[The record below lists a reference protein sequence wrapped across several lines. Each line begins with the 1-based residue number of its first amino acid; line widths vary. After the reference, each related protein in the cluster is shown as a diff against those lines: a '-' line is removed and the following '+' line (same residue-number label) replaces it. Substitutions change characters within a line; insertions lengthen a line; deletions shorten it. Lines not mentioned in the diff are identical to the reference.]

1 MFYIVL
7 GIACLAG
14 AAYLIGEAATLP
26 ARQRQA
32 SVSRAATYGR
42 FRAALGPHNQPFRD
56 RVLTPLSGKV
66 GRFVLKIH
74 PQTTLDSISAKLLAA
89 GLGRTLTPTGFLAA
103 KGFFAMGGLAL
114 GALLGGA
121 AAGARASLL
130 LALVFGGLGFLV
142 PDFAVTAKARSRRDR
157 MRAQLPDALDLL
169 AVSVEAGLGFDGA
182 VAKLT
187 EHMDGPLPEEF
198 ALTLNEMRIGESRQD
213 ALKKMADRAATPEV
227 SSFARAIIQAD
238 QLGTS
243 LGRILRVQ
251 AADSRLKRQAAA
263 EEKAMKAPI
272 KMLFPTVM
280 FIFPAMFLVILG
292 PAFLNL
298 KKIF

>member
-1 MFYIVL
+1 MFFIVL

-32 SVSRAATYGR
+32 SVTRAATYGR
-42 FRAALGPHNQPFRD
+42 FRAALGPHDQPFRD

-66 GRFVLKIH
+66 ARFVLRIH

-114 GALLGGA
+114 GVMLGGA
-121 AAGARASLL
+121 AAGARAGLL
-130 LALVFGGLGFLV
+130 LALVFGGLGFLA

-182 VAKLT
+182 VA
-187 EHMDGPLPEEF
+187 E
-198 ALTLNEMRIGESRQD
+198 
-213 ALKKMADRAATPEV
+213 ADRAH
-227 SSFARAIIQAD
+227 
-238 QLGTS
+238 G
-243 LGRILRVQ
+243 
-251 AADSRLKRQAAA
+251 
-263 EEKAMKAPI
+263 
-272 KMLFPTVM
+272 
-280 FIFPAMFLVILG
+280 G
-292 PAFLNL
+292 PAVG
-298 KKIF
+298 